1 MQCLRAVLARHHQF
15 GEQRVEVPT
24 DDVSRAKA
32 GVDSHTRTA
41 GHLPRD
47 QGAGSRK
54 EAATGVLAVDPKLDR
69 MAANDRI
76 VGADHLASSDAE
88 LLSHEI
94 DAGDLFAD
102 RVLHL
107 ESGVDLEEGDHAV
120 FADEELARSGSVV
133 AGLFHDRFARLI
145 QGLLLLRGQEGR
157 GRLFDELLMS
167 SLQRAVACGHHD
179 GVAVLVGEHLR
190 FHVTRAIEVALHE
203 TLPAT
208 ESSHC
213 FANGRVIQLGN
224 LLHSASH
231 LQPSTATAERGLD
244 GDRKTEFLC
253 ESNNVVR
260 SGDGVGGAR
269 NLRRA
274 SALSDVS
281 SRHLVTEVAN
291 RLRWWPDPGE
301 AGVDDRLRKVC
312 VLGQEAIPRMD
323 AVRPG
328 SRRGIDDLGDVQVR
342 LRGCFASKSECL
354 VGHLRVH
361 GVSIGVGVD
370 GDRRQAFIATGA
382 NDPHGD
388 FASIGDQDFSH
399 SRRL

>member
-1 MQCLRAVLARHHQF
+1 MIVEFGFDPARVHAESGSVRGGEVVLFDHDAVEGESCRDALDFELGKSPTCPLQCLRTVLAGHHQL
-15 GEQRVEVPT
+15 GEQRVEVPA

-32 GVDSHTRTA
+32 GIDSDTRAT

-47 QGAGSRK
+47 QGAGGRK
-54 EAATGVLAVDPKLDR
+54 EAATGILTVNPKLDR
-69 MAANDRI
+69 MAAHDRV
-76 VGADHLASSDAE
+76 VGADLLTSSDAE

-107 ESGVDLEEGDHAV
+107 ESGVDFEEGDHAV
-120 FADEELARSGSVV
+120 FADEELTRSGSVV
-133 AGLFHDRFARLI
+133 AGLFHDRLARLI
-145 QGLLLLRGQEGR
+145 QRLFLLRGQEGC

-203 TLPAT
+203 ALPAT
-208 ESSHC
+208 ESGHR
-213 FANGRVIQLGN
+213 FADSRVIQLGN

-244 GDRKTEFLC
+244 SDRKTEFFC

-260 SGDGVGGAR
+260 SGDGIGGAR
-269 NLRRA
+269 DLRRA

-281 SRHLVTEVAN
+281 RGHLVTEVAN
-291 RLRWWPDPGE
+291 RLRWWSDPGE

-312 VLGQEAIPRMD
+312 VLG
-323 AVRPG
+323 
-328 SRRGIDDLGDVQVR
+328 
-342 LRGCFASKSECL
+342 
-354 VGHLRVH
+354 
-361 GVSIGVGVD
+361 
-370 GDRRQAFIATGA
+370 
-382 NDPHGD
+382 
-388 FASIGDQDFSH
+388 
-399 SRRL
+399 